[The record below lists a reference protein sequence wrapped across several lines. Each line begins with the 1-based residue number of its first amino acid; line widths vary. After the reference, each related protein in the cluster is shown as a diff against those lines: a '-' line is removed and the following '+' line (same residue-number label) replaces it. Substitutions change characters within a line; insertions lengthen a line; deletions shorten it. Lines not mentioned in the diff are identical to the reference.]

1 MSGYNLAMKIT
12 RGIKLGLLNHRKV
25 FAAAVVAAAIGFLP
39 GCVERSITVVT
50 SPQHA
55 VVYLNDVE
63 VGRSPCKVPF
73 EWYGDYSVRLRAKKN
88 LGTTADPHW
97 VYYYLHTH
105 RTAHAPWFQWIGPD
119 LFASLI
125 PMHFKDN
132 KIWAFIVPPVA
143 QRTNADLIKNAEH
156 LKAQMPPPPTAARP
170 SPPAPTR

>member
-1 MSGYNLAMKIT
+1 MDVSNYRHVL
-12 RGIKLGLLNHRKV
+12 
-25 FAAAVVAAAIGFLP
+25 AAIIVGAATVGLP

-88 LGTTADPHW
+88 LGTAADPHW

-119 LFASLI
+119 LFAALI
-125 PMHFKDN
+125 PVHFKDD

-143 QRTNADLIKNAEH
+143 QQTSADLIKNAEH
-156 LKAQMPPPPTAARP
+156 LKAQMPPPPAAARP

>member
-1 MSGYNLAMKIT
+1 MKLSIYRQALAALA
-12 RGIKLGLLNHRKV
+12 LG
-25 FAAAVVAAAIGFLP
+25 AAALGFA

-63 VGRSPCKVPF
+63 VGRSPCQVPF

-88 LGTTADPHW
+88 LGTTANPHW
-97 VYYYLHTH
+97 VYYYLQTH

-125 PMHFKDN
+125 PVRFKDD
-132 KIWAFIVPPVA
+132 KIWAFIVPPVGQQTSA
-143 QRTNADLIKNAEH
+143 ELIKNARH
-156 LKAQMPPPPTAARP
+156 LKAQMPAPIAAP
-170 SPPAPTR
+170 SNTGPAK

>member
-1 MSGYNLAMKIT
+1 MCGYNLAMKIK
-12 RGIKLGLLNHRKV
+12 RGIKLGLLNQRKV
-25 FAAAVVAAAIGFLP
+25 FAAAVVAATIGFVP

-88 LGTTADPHW
+88 LGTTANPHW

-119 LFASLI
+119 LFAELMPI
-125 PMHFKDN
+125 HFKDD
-132 KIWAFIVPPVA
+132 KIWAFIVPPVGR
-143 QRTNADLIKNAEH
+143 QTSTELIKNAEH
-156 LKAQMPPPPTAARP
+156 LKAQL
-170 SPPAPTR
+170 PPASAAPSSPVGPR

>member
-1 MSGYNLAMKIT
+1 MKIA
-12 RGIKLGLLNHRKV
+12 RRFKMKFSNHRQAV
-25 FAAAVVAAAIGFLP
+25 AALTLGAAALSFA

-88 LGTTADPHW
+88 LGTAADPHW
-97 VYYYLHTH
+97 VYYYLRTH

-125 PMHFKDN
+125 PVHFKDD
-132 KIWAFIVPPVA
+132 KIWAFILPPVA
-143 QRTNADLIKNAEH
+143 QQSSAELIKNAQR
-156 LKAQMPPPPTAARP
+156 LQAQMPAPLAVP
-170 SPPAPTR
+170 SNSGPAK